1 LQLLNPVLSTSYGE
15 TNYGTSR
22 VELNGMANAATV
34 TRTAA
39 SRAALR
45 HEAALNRLQRL
56 ARGRGLTIVSYEA
69 GRFAIVGKLE
79 RIETIIERCSAVPN
93 ERQRFRR
100 SYQLAPSER

>member
-1 LQLLNPVLSTSYGE
+1 MGLRGSNSMAWRMRQQLPE
-15 TNYGTSR
+15 PPP
-22 VELNGMANAATV
+22 
-34 TRTAA
+34 

-45 HEAALNRLQRL
+45 HEAALDRLQRL
-56 ARGRGLTIVSYEA
+56 ARGTGLTIVSYEA

>member
-1 LQLLNPVLSTSYGE
+1 
-15 TNYGTSR
+15 
-22 VELNGMANAATV
+22 MANAATV

-39 SRAALR
+39 VAGSITPRSRVD
-45 HEAALNRLQRL
+45 RLQRL
-56 ARGRGLTIVSYEA
+56 ARGTGLTIVSYEA